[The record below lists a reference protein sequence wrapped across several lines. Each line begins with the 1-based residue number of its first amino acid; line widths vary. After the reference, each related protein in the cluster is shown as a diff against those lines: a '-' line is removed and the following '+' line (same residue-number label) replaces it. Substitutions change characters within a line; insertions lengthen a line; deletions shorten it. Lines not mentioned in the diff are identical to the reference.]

1 MSKFQLSKDG
11 LLSQEEIK
19 ILQALRDVSE
29 FDANFLSNEGYSAY
43 NQFQDRAEE
52 LNKGV
57 LDYEDI

>member
-52 LNKGV
+52 LNI
-57 LDYEDI
+57 LW